1 MPNDKHLRCS
11 FCGKSKDAVK
21 KFISGP
27 NVYICNECIALCNE
41 ILAEEEEREAAGRFT
56 EVPTPPEIKEV
67 LDEYVIGQEMAKKTL
82 SVAVYNH
89 YKRINHGN
97 LVDDVEIEKSNIL
110 LLGPTGVG
118 KTLLAQTLARIL
130 QVPFTIAD
138 ATTLTEAGYVGE
150 DVENILVRL
159 LQAGEYNVAECERGI
174 VYIDEID
181 KIARK
186 SDNPSIT
193 RDVSGEGVQQA
204 LLKILE
210 GTVASVP
217 PQGGRKHPQQ
227 EYIQIDTRNILF
239 VCGGAFDGLEDIIE
253 ERQGK
258 RQIGFRPEDAEQPS
272 GMTDDDNIFAH
283 VEPEDML
290 RYGLIPELVG
300 RLPVLVSLHDL
311 DVESLIEILQRP
323 KNALVKQYAKMFELE
338 GVGLTFDPDA
348 LRAIAEQTNERGTG
362 ARGLRAV
369 LERVML
375 DVMFDLP
382 GRMDIREVVVT
393 RETIDEGTQPLLI
406 LEPTPERKEA

>member
-1 MPNDKHLRCS
+1 M
-11 FCGKSKDAVK
+11 
-21 KFISGP
+21 
-27 NVYICNECIALCNE
+27 
-41 ILAEEEEREAAGRFT
+41 
-56 EVPTPPEIKEV
+56 
-67 LDEYVIGQEMAKKTL
+67 
-82 SVAVYNH
+82 
-89 YKRINHGN
+89 
-97 LVDDVEIEKSNIL
+97 
-110 LLGPTGVG
+110 
-118 KTLLAQTLARIL
+118 
-130 QVPFTIAD
+130 
-138 ATTLTEAGYVGE
+138 
-150 DVENILVRL
+150 
-159 LQAGEYNVAECERGI
+159 
-174 VYIDEID
+174 
-181 KIARK
+181 
-186 SDNPSIT
+186 
-193 RDVSGEGVQQA
+193 
-204 LLKILE
+204 
-210 GTVASVP
+210 
-217 PQGGRKHPQQ
+217 
-227 EYIQIDTRNILF
+227 
-239 VCGGAFDGLEDIIE
+239 CGGAFDGLEDIID

-258 RQIGFRPEDAEQPS
+258 RQIGFKPEEEKPS

-300 RLPVLVSLHDL
+300 RLPVLVSLHNL